1 MLLSYSWPRTRQQLA
16 TSPLLPSALHLLL
29 LLATSTAFL
38 RALLL
43 LALPTHTHTEG
54 VKDKVAWS
62 ITRTTSLALE
72 LCSLLLLALSPPPS
86 SRSARR
92 ALSLLAAAASA
103 WGVFLVVVEL
113 AAPAREFHVYSTCT
127 RLYGEGGG
135 LFTALTALL
144 LALLYSALLVL
155 QARAPRPPVPALI
168 FLSAGLALQA
178 LRALGGI
185 LLYYDV
191 PAGICLTSLTLYLLT
206 TCLPPL
212 AWALLLRPA
221 LATPGL
227 QGLQGRGSYS
237 AQVCHPLL
245 LLTLL
250 HMFLLFL
257 LIHQIPPP
265 P

>member
-1 MLLSYSWPRTRQQLA
+1 MLLSYSWPRTRHQLA

-62 ITRTTSLALE
+62 ITRTCSFALE

-86 SRSARR
+86 SQGARR
-92 ALSLLAAAASA
+92 ALALLAGAAAA

-113 AAPAREFHVYSTCT
+113 AAPAKEFHVYSACT

-144 LALLYSALLVL
+144 LALLYTALLL
-155 QARAPRPPVPALI
+155 QHAHAPRHAAPALL
-168 FLSAGLALQA
+168 FLSAGLVLQA

-185 LLYYDV
+185 LLYCDV
-191 PAGICLTSLTLYLLT
+191 AAGICLTAGTLYLLT

-221 LATPGL
+221 LAAPGL
-227 QGLQGRGSYS
+227 LALQARGAYS
-237 AQVCHPLL
+237 PQVAASSSPSLLPL
-245 LLTLL
+245 T
-250 HMFLLFL
+250 
-257 LIHQIPPP
+257 PT
-265 P
+265 